1 MFSTT
6 KNKMRKTTLLA
17 GLLVLSTLSHSFAQS
32 KHWQNK
38 ERELHYKEDKG
49 DFLLVNGKYRF
60 NRALYGDNRASRV
73 EAGDLPEF
81 ALYLPGMGGNLQFVI
96 QKGNSIKKLI
106 QAEKIETRYRPG
118 SMLYEIKDQ
127 ILGNG
132 TLKLTVLAQAK
143 EEGLVLKMETANVD
157 SSTKIYAIYG
167 GASGTTFS
175 RNGDIGADPE
185 SGFYLLSEYCLNNQ
199 FQVLKNQF
207 QLNYLNKKKEAQMV
221 NGNFSNVP
229 FLQMTDAKTLEN
241 LSAFTQ
247 NKIDKSPIIYATYSS
262 QKNSVYIQV
271 SKGKSAKNF
280 SDEDLKNIFN
290 EAEKARLTLTNRI
303 QLKTPDADLNN
314 FGANLAVAADGIW
327 ESPTFLHGAVAWRMR
342 LNAWRG
348 AYTADALSWHDRAKE
363 HFESYANSQVIK
375 PDSAPVEMDTMRHL
389 ARHEEKMGTSV
400 FSSGYIS
407 RNPNDNSK
415 PHHYDMNLVF
425 FDQMFSHFNYTGD
438 KEFLKKMW
446 PTMVRHMDWEKR
458 NFKRGDLY
466 DAYAAIW
473 ASDALQYSGGK
484 VTHTSAYNYRANR
497 EMAKLAKII
506 GENPQPYE
514 QEADAILKAMKN
526 ELWIKNKG
534 YFSEY
539 KDALGNQIIHDKPG
553 IWSIYHVSDA
563 FILNE
568 FEDYQNLQ
576 YINNHTPK
584 IPITVKG
591 ADNKDY
597 FTLATTNWQPYD
609 WSINNVALAE
619 NLQTALAYWQAGRN
633 EDAYQLWKGNLVES
647 MYYGISPGNF
657 EQLSHYDA
665 FRGELYRDFADPIGV
680 ASRTLTEGLFGVYP
694 NLLENK
700 ISIKPGFPK
709 DWNSAELKLPDWDYL
724 FKRNSKKTEYFF
736 NSKYQNPVS
745 LEMQIPVNYS
755 NIKSVK
761 VNGKNVDWKI
771 KPNSIL
777 QPIIQFETPKGK
789 DFKIEINYSGEEN
802 KNEQTNFTNYISE
815 NLQLNFDSKKK
826 IKQVYDPQGLI
837 KNYPPMEGWIRP
849 KGEDGVVKNDF
860 NLVQEERKGT
870 FFFQVEQNGTSWW
883 QPVNVDIR
891 FPLEAKWANKKLQIQ
906 SKSVNAIN
914 GKLTING
921 LNKTFNIQKNQNSSI
936 EIPINYLSKGTNS
949 IDLEYNGI
957 KQNIEITDWNI
968 ENQGQ
973 FNNISLASK
982 YNEKV
987 TEIFNQKYL
996 SPRLEV
1002 PTLQLPWQGIGNW
1015 CYPLITAKIDDN
1027 GLMNKRNNG
1036 KVDFLGIPFL
1046 IDKTDNNIAFASQW
1060 DNYPESIEISV
1071 SGKGKKIYFLMA
1083 GSTNPMQSQIVNGT
1097 ITVQYIDGSTSELEL
1112 KNPTNWW
1119 PIEQDL
1125 FDDNFAFEIPDD
1137 KIPYRVKLKTGELY
1151 KGGSLSK
1158 YSSIKGF
1165 TDRQVDGGAATIL
1178 DLPIDP
1184 NKELKLIKLTAVSND
1199 VVIGMMSA
1207 TVLK

>member
-1 MFSTT
+1 
-6 KNKMRKTTLLA
+6 MRRKIIFA
-17 GLLVLSTLSHSFAQS
+17 GLIFLSAFSNSFAQS

-106 QAEKIETRYRPG
+106 QAYKIETRYRPG
-118 SMLYEIKDQ
+118 TMLYEIKDP
-127 ILGNG
+127 ILGTG

-143 EEGLVLKMETANVD
+143 EEGLVLKMETVNID
-157 SSTKIYAIYG
+157 SSTKIYAVYG

-185 SGFYLLSEYCLNNQ
+185 SGFYLLPEYCRINEYKIG
-199 FQVLKNQF
+199 KNQF
-207 QLNYLNKKKEAQMV
+207 QLNYPNKKKETQIV
-221 NGNFSNVP
+221 SGSFSNVNS
-229 FLQMTDAKTLEN
+229 LQLTDAKTLEN
-241 LSAFTQ
+241 LEKFSQ
-247 NKIDKSPIIYATYSS
+247 NKNEGSPIVYASYSF
-262 QKNSVYIQV
+262 QKNPVYIQIAN
-271 SKGKSAKNF
+271 GKSAKNF

-290 EAEKARLTLTNRI
+290 EAEKARLALTNRI

-363 HFESYANSQVIK
+363 HFESYANSQVLK
-375 PDSAPVEMDTMRHL
+375 PDSAPVEMDTLLHL
-389 ARHEEKMGTSV
+389 ARSAEKMGTSV

-458 NFKRGDLY
+458 NFKRGNLY

-506 GENPQPYE
+506 GENSQPYE
-514 QEADAILKAMKN
+514 KEADVILKAMKN

-539 KDALGNQIIHDKPG
+539 KDALGNQIVHDKPG

-563 FILNE
+563 FILDK

-576 YINNHTPK
+576 YINNYTPK

-591 ADNKDY
+591 AYNKDY

-700 ISIKPGFPK
+700 IYIKPGFPK
-709 DWNSAELKLPDWDYL
+709 DWNSAELKLPDWDYN
-724 FKRNSKKTEYFF
+724 FKRTSKKTEYSF
-736 NSKYQNPVS
+736 NSKYQNAVG

-761 VNGKNVDWKI
+761 VNGKNVDWKV

-789 DFKIEINYSGEEN
+789 DFKIEINYSGEEI
-802 KNEQTNFTNYISE
+802 KNEQTDFTNYISE

-826 IKQVYDPQGLI
+826 IKDVLDPQELI
-837 KNYPPMEGWIRP
+837 KTRNGNQFI
-849 KGEDGVVKNDF
+849 
-860 NLVQEERKGT
+860 LIQEERKGT
-870 FFFQVEQNGTSWW
+870 FFVQVEQNGTTWW

-891 FPLEAKWANKKLQIQ
+891 FPLETKWANKKLQIQ
-906 SKSVNAIN
+906 SKSSNPIN
-914 GKLTING
+914 GKLTVNG
-921 LNKTFNIQKNQNSSI
+921 LNKTFSIQKNQNSLI
-936 EIPINYLSKGTNS
+936 EIPLNYLSKGTNS
-949 IDLEYNGI
+949 ITLEYNGV
-957 KQNIEITDWNI
+957 KQNIEITDWEI

-982 YNEKV
+982 YNEKI

-996 SPRLEV
+996 SPRLKV

-1015 CYPLITAKIDDN
+1015 CYPLITAQIDDS
-1027 GLMNKRNNG
+1027 GLMNKRKND
-1036 KVDFLGIPFL
+1036 KVEFLGVPFL
-1046 IDKTDNNIAFASQW
+1046 IDKADKNIAFASQW
-1060 DNYPESIEISV
+1060 DNYPDSIEILLN
-1071 SGKGKKIYFLMA
+1071 GKGKKIYFLMA
-1083 GSTNPMQSQIVNGT
+1083 GSTNPMQSQIVNGK
-1097 ITVQYIDGSTSELEL
+1097 IIVQYVDGSTSELEL

-1151 KGGSLSK
+1151 KGGTLSK

-1165 TDRQVDGGAATIL
+1165 TDRQIDGGAATIL

-1184 NKELKLIKLTAVSND
+1184 NKELKSIKLTAVSND

-1207 TVLK
+1207 TVLR

>member
-1 MFSTT
+1 MR
-6 KNKMRKTTLLA
+6 RKTIFA
-17 GLLVLSTLSHSFAQS
+17 GLLVLSAFSLSFSQS
-32 KHWQNK
+32 KHWQNN

-106 QAEKIETRYRPG
+106 HADQIETRYRPG
-118 SMLYEIKDQ
+118 TMLYEIKDP

-143 EEGLVLKMETANVD
+143 EEGLVLKMETINID
-157 SSTKIYAIYG
+157 SSTKIYAVYG

-185 SGFYLLSEYCLNNQ
+185 SGFYLLPEYCLINEYKIS
-199 FQVLKNQF
+199 KNQF
-207 QLNYLNKKKEAQMV
+207 QLNYLNKKKETQIV
-221 NGNFSNVP
+221 SGNFSNVNS
-229 FLQMTDAKTLEN
+229 LQLTDAKTLEK
-241 LSAFTQ
+241 LSEFTQ
-247 NKIDKSPIIYATYSS
+247 NKNEKYPIVYASYSS
-262 QKNSVYIQV
+262 QKQPVYIQV
-271 SKGKSAKNF
+271 AKGKSDKNF
-280 SDEDLKNIFN
+280 SDEDLKNIFDD
-290 EAEKARLTLTNRI
+290 AEKSRLTLTNRI

-314 FGANLAVAADGIW
+314 FGANLAIAADGIW

-348 AYTADALSWHDRAKE
+348 AYTADALNWHDRAIE
-363 HFESYANSQVIK
+363 HFESYANSQVLK
-375 PDSAPVEMDTMRHL
+375 PDFAPVEMDTMRHL

-407 RNPNDNSK
+407 RNPNDNTK

-484 VTHTSAYNYRANR
+484 VTHTSAYNFRANR

-506 GENPQPYE
+506 GENPQPFE

-526 ELWIKNKG
+526 QLWIEDKG
-534 YFSEY
+534 YFAEY
-539 KDALGNQIIHDKPG
+539 KDALGNQIVHDKPG

-576 YINNHTPK
+576 YINNYTPK

-597 FTLATTNWQPYD
+597 FTLATTTWQPYD
-609 WSINNVALAE
+609 WSINNVSLAE
-619 NLQTALAYWQAGRN
+619 NLQTALAYWQAGRT
-633 EDAYQLWKGNLVES
+633 EDAYQLWKGNMVES

-700 ISIKPGFPK
+700 IRIKPGFPK
-709 DWNSAELKLPDWDYL
+709 DWNSAELKLPDWEYQ
-724 FKRNSKKTEYFF
+724 FTRTSKKTEYLFK
-736 NSKYQNPVS
+736 SKYQNPVA

-761 VNGKNVDWKI
+761 VNGKKVDWKI

-777 QPIIQFETPKGK
+777 QPFVQFETPKGK
-789 DFKIEINYSGEEN
+789 DFKIEINYSGEEL
-802 KNEQTNFTNYISE
+802 KNEQTDYINYISE
-815 NLQLNFDSKKK
+815 SLQLNFDSKKK
-826 IKQVYDPQGLI
+826 IKEVLDPQKLI
-837 KNYPPMEGWIRP
+837 KIRN
-849 KGEDGVVKNDF
+849 GNQFDLVK
-860 NLVQEERKGT
+860 EERKGT
-870 FFFQVEQNGTSWW
+870 FFVQVEQNGTTWW

-891 FPLEAKWANKKLQIQ
+891 FPLETKWVNKKLQIQ
-906 SKSVNAIN
+906 SKSSNPIN
-914 GKLTING
+914 GKLAING
-921 LNKTFNIQKNQNSSI
+921 LNKNFSIQKNQSTTI
-936 EIPINYLSKGTNS
+936 EIPSNYLSKGTNS
-949 IDLEYNGI
+949 IELEYNGI
-957 KQNIEITDWNI
+957 KQNIEITDWEI

-1015 CYPLITAKIDDN
+1015 CYPLITAQIDDS
-1027 GLMNKRNNG
+1027 GLMNKRKNG
-1036 KVDFLGIPFL
+1036 KVDFLGVPFL
-1046 IDKTDNNIAFASQW
+1046 IDKSDKNIAFVSQW
-1060 DNYPESIEISV
+1060 DNYSDSLEIPI
-1071 SGKGKKIYFLMA
+1071 SGKGNKIYFLMA
-1083 GSTNPMQSQIVNGT
+1083 GTTNPMQSQIVNGK
-1097 ITVQYIDGSTSELEL
+1097 ITVQYVDGSTSELEL

-1151 KGGSLSK
+1151 KGGTLSK

-1165 TDRQVDGGAATIL
+1165 TDRQVDGGSATIL

-1184 NKELKLIKLTAVSND
+1184 NKELKSIKLTAVSND

>member
-1 MFSTT
+1 MR
-6 KNKMRKTTLLA
+6 RKTIFA
-17 GLLVLSTLSHSFAQS
+17 GLIVLSALSHSFSQS
-32 KHWQNK
+32 KHWQNN

-106 QAEKIETRYRPG
+106 NADKIETRYRPG
-118 SMLYEIKDQ
+118 SMLYEIKDP

-132 TLKLTVLAQAK
+132 SLKLTVLAQSK
-143 EEGLVLKMETANVD
+143 EEGLVLKMETSTID
-157 SSTKIYAIYG
+157 SNTKIYAVYG
-167 GASGTTFS
+167 GASGKTFS

-185 SGFYLLSEYCLNNQ
+185 SGFYLLPEYCEGNQ
-199 FQVLKNQF
+199 FQINKNQF
-207 QLNYLNKKKEAQMV
+207 QLSYFNKKKETQTI
-221 NGNFSNVP
+221 NGNFSNVSS
-229 FLQMTDAKTLEN
+229 LQLTDAKTLDN
-241 LSAFTQ
+241 LSYFTQ
-247 NKIDKSPIIYATYSS
+247 NKAEQSPIVYAGYSA
-262 QKNSVYIQV
+262 QKNPVYIQIA
-271 SKGKSAKNF
+271 KGNSSSNL
-280 SDEDLKNIFN
+280 SDEQLAGIFN
-290 EAEKARLTLTNRI
+290 DAEQSRLTLTNRI
-303 QLKTPDADLNN
+303 QLKTPDSDLNN
-314 FGANLAVAADGIW
+314 FGANLAVAADGVW

-348 AYTADALSWHDRAKE
+348 AYAADVLSWHDRAKE
-363 HFESYANSQVIK
+363 HFESYSNSQVLK
-375 PDSAPVEMDTMRHL
+375 PDFASVEMDTLLHL
-389 ARHEEKMGTSV
+389 ARHAEKMGTSV

-473 ASDALQYSGGK
+473 ASDGLQYSGGK

-506 GENPQPYE
+506 GENPAPYE
-514 QEADAILKAMKN
+514 KEAEAILKAMKN
-526 ELWIKNKG
+526 QLWIKKNG
-534 YFSEY
+534 YFAEF
-539 KDALGNQIIHDKPG
+539 KDALGNQILHNKPG

-563 FILNE
+563 YILNE
-568 FEDYQNLQ
+568 FEDYQNTQ
-576 YINNHTPK
+576 YIRNQ
-584 IPITVKG
+584 IPHIPVKVKG
-591 ADNKDY
+591 EDSKNY
-597 FTLATTNWQPYD
+597 YTLATTNWQPYT

-633 EDAYQLWKGNLVES
+633 EDAYLLWKGNLTES

-680 ASRTLTEGLFGVYP
+680 AARTLTEGLFGVYP

-709 DWNSAELKLPDWDYL
+709 EWNFAELKVQDWEYK
-724 FKRNSKKTEYFF
+724 FNRTSKKSTFWF
-736 NSKYQNPVS
+736 KSNNQKSVTLQ
-745 LEMQIPVNYS
+745 MQIPVNHTE
-755 NIKSVK
+755 IKSVK
-761 VNGKNVDWKI
+761 VNGKKVDWKI

-777 QPIIQFETPKGK
+777 QPFIQFETPIGK
-789 DFKIEINYSGEEN
+789 EFNIEIAYSGQELKIEKTDYINYL
-802 KNEQTNFTNYISE
+802 SE

-826 IKQVYDPQGLI
+826 ILQVNDPQELI
-837 KNYPPMEGWIRP
+837 KTKNGNQFEL
-849 KGEDGVVKNDF
+849 VK
-860 NLVQEERKGT
+860 EERKGT
-870 FFFQVEQNGTSWW
+870 FFVQLEQNGTKWW
-883 QPVNVDIR
+883 HPVNVDIQH
-891 FPLEAKWANKKLQIQ
+891 PLQTKWVNKKLQIQ
-906 SKSVNAIN
+906 NKSSKDYN
-914 GKLTING
+914 GKLTVNG
-921 LNKTFNIQKNQNSSI
+921 LNKTFSIAKNQNSTI
-936 EIPINYLSKGTNS
+936 EIPTNILSKGTNY
-949 IDLEYNGI
+949 LELDYNGI
-957 KQNIEITDWNI
+957 KQNVEITDWEI
-968 ENQGQ
+968 ENKSE
-973 FNNISLASK
+973 FNTISLASK
-982 YNEKV
+982 YNDRV
-987 TEIFNQKYL
+987 SQIFDQKYL
-996 SPRLEV
+996 SPRPTV

-1015 CYPLITAKIDDN
+1015 CYPLATTQIDDS
-1027 GLMNKRNNG
+1027 GLMANRKNG
-1036 KVDFLGIPFL
+1036 KLEFLGIPFL
-1046 IDKTDNNIAFASQW
+1046 IDNKDKNIVFASQW
-1060 DNYPESIEISV
+1060 DNYPNAVEIPLN
-1071 SGKGKKIYFLMA
+1071 GKGKKIYFLLA
-1083 GSTNPMQSQIVNGT
+1083 GSTNPMQSQIINGK
-1097 ITVQYIDGSTSELEL
+1097 ITVQYSDGSNTELEL

-1158 YSSIKGF
+1158 YSEIKGVSN
-1165 TDRQVDGGAATIL
+1165 RAVEGGAATIL

-1184 NKELKLIKLTAVSND
+1184 NKELKSIKLTAVSND
-1199 VVIGMMSA
+1199 VVIGIMSA

>member
-1 MFSTT
+1 MLKKVTF
-6 KNKMRKTTLLA
+6 A
-17 GLLVLSTLSHSFAQS
+17 GFLVLSAFSPVFSQS
-32 KHWQNK
+32 KNWQNN

-81 ALYLPGMGGNLQFVI
+81 ALYLPGMGGNLI

-118 SMLYEIKDQ
+118 SMLYEIKDP

-132 TLKLTVLAQAK
+132 SLKLTVLAQTN
-143 EEGLVLKMETANVD
+143 EEGLVLKMETSTID
-157 SSTKIYAIYG
+157 SSTKIYAVYG

-185 SGFYLLSEYCLNNQ
+185 SGFYLLPEYCLNNQ
-199 FQVLKNQF
+199 FQLNKNQF
-207 QLNYLNKKKEAQMV
+207 QLNYLNKKKETQIV
-221 NGNFSNVP
+221 SGSFSNVNS
-229 FLQMTDAKTLEN
+229 LEQTDATTLEK
-241 LSAFTQ
+241 LAEFSQ
-247 NKIDKSPIIYATYSS
+247 NKNEKHPIVYASYST
-262 QKNSVYIQV
+262 QKQPVYIQV
-271 SKGKSAKNF
+271 YKGKLDKNF

-290 EAEKARLTLTNRI
+290 EAEKSRLILTNRI

-327 ESPTFLHGAVAWRMR
+327 ESPTFLHGAVAWRIR

-363 HFESYANSQVIK
+363 HFQSYANSQVLK
-375 PDSAPVEMDTMRHL
+375 PEFAPVEMDTLRHL

-407 RNPNDNSK
+407 RNPNDNTK

-425 FDQMFSHFNYTGD
+425 FDQLFSHLNYTGD

-514 QEADAILKAMKN
+514 QDADAIFKAMKN
-526 ELWIKNKG
+526 QLWIKEKG
-534 YFSEY
+534 YFAEY
-539 KDALGNQIIHDKPG
+539 KDALGNQIVHDKPG

-576 YINNHTPK
+576 YINNYTPK

-591 ADNKDY
+591 GKDKNY
-597 FTLATTNWQPYD
+597 HTLSTTNWQPYD

-619 NLQTALAYWQAGRN
+619 NLQTALAYWQAGRS
-633 EDAYQLWKGNLVES
+633 EDAYHLWKGNLVES

-709 DWNSAELKLPDWDYL
+709 DWNFAELKLPDWDYQ
-724 FKRNSKKTEYFF
+724 FNRTSKKTEYLFK
-736 NSKYQNPVS
+736 SKYQNPIS

-761 VNGKNVDWKI
+761 VNGKKVDWKV
-771 KPNSIL
+771 KQNSIL
-777 QPIIQFETPKGK
+777 QPIVQFETPKGK
-789 DFKIEINYSGEEN
+789 DFKIEINYSGEEI
-802 KNEQTNFTNYISE
+802 KNEQTDFTNYISE

-826 IKQVYDPQGLI
+826 IKEVLDPQELI
-837 KNYPPMEGWIRP
+837 KTRNGNQFSLI
-849 KGEDGVVKNDF
+849 
-860 NLVQEERKGT
+860 QEERKGT
-870 FFFQVEQNGTSWW
+870 FFIQVEQNRTTWW

-891 FPLEAKWANKKLQIQ
+891 FPLETKWMNKKLQIQ
-906 SKSVNAIN
+906 SNSANSIN
-914 GKLTING
+914 GKLSISG
-921 LNKTFNIQKNQNSSI
+921 LNKTFSVQKNQNTTI
-936 EIPINYLSKGTNS
+936 EIPTNYLSKGTNS
-949 IDLEYNGI
+949 IELEYNGI
-957 KQNIEITDWNI
+957 KQNIEITDWEI
-968 ENQGQ
+968 ENQGE

-1015 CYPLITAKIDDN
+1015 CYPLITAPIDDR
-1027 GLMNKRNNG
+1027 GLMNKRKKNT
-1036 KVDFLGIPFL
+1036 VDFLGIPFL
-1046 IDKTDNNIAFASQW
+1046 IDKTDKNIAFASLW
-1060 DNYPESIEISV
+1060 DNYPDFIEIPLN
-1071 SGKGKKIYFLMA
+1071 GKGKKIYFLMA
-1083 GSTNPMQSQIVNGT
+1083 GSTNPMQSQIVNGK

-1151 KGGSLSK
+1151 KGGTLSR

-1165 TDRQVDGGAATIL
+1165 TDRLVDGGSATIL
-1178 DLPIDP
+1178 DLPIDA
-1184 NKELKLIKLTAVSND
+1184 NKELKSIKLTAVSND

>member
-1 MFSTT
+1 MR
-6 KNKMRKTTLLA
+6 RKTIFA
-17 GLLVLSTLSHSFAQS
+17 GLIVLSAFSHSFSQS
-32 KHWQNK
+32 KHWQNN

-106 QAEKIETRYRPG
+106 NADKIETRYRPG
-118 SMLYEIKDQ
+118 SMLYEIKDP

-132 TLKLTVLAQAK
+132 SLKLTVLAQSK
-143 EEGLVLKMETANVD
+143 EEGLVLKMETSTID
-157 SSTKIYAIYG
+157 SNTKIYAVYG
-167 GASGTTFS
+167 GASGKTFS

-185 SGFYLLSEYCLNNQ
+185 SGFYLLPEYCEGNQ
-199 FQVLKNQF
+199 FQINKNQF
-207 QLNYLNKKKEAQMV
+207 QLSYFNKKKETQTI
-221 NGNFSNVP
+221 NGNFSNVSS
-229 FLQMTDAKTLEN
+229 LQLTDAKTLDN
-241 LSAFTQ
+241 LSDFTQ
-247 NKIDKSPIIYATYSS
+247 NKAKQSPIVYAGYSA
-262 QKNSVYIQV
+262 QKNPVYIQIA
-271 SKGKSAKNF
+271 KGNSSSNLSNEQLAG
-280 SDEDLKNIFN
+280 IFN
-290 EAEKARLTLTNRI
+290 DAEQSRLTLTNRI
-303 QLKTPDADLNN
+303 QLKTPDSDLNN
-314 FGANLAVAADGIW
+314 FGANLAVAADGVW

-348 AYTADALSWHDRAKE
+348 AYAADVLSWHDRAKE
-363 HFESYANSQVIK
+363 HFESYSNSQVLK
-375 PDSAPVEMDTMRHL
+375 PDFAPVEMDTLLHL
-389 ARHEEKMGTSV
+389 ARHAEKMGTSV

-446 PTMVRHMDWEKR
+446 PTMVRHMNWEKR

-473 ASDALQYSGGK
+473 ASDGLQYSGGK

-506 GENPQPYE
+506 GEDPALYE
-514 QEADAILKAMKN
+514 KEAEAILKAMKN
-526 ELWIKNKG
+526 QLWIKKNG
-534 YFSEY
+534 YFAEF
-539 KDALGNQIIHDKPG
+539 KDALGNQILHDKPG

-563 FILNE
+563 YILNE
-568 FEDYQNLQ
+568 FEDYQNTQ
-576 YINNHTPK
+576 YIRNQ
-584 IPITVKG
+584 IPHIPVKVKG
-591 ADNKDY
+591 EDSKNY
-597 FTLATTNWQPYD
+597 YTLATTNWQPYT

-633 EDAYQLWKGNLVES
+633 EDAYLLWKGNLTES

-680 ASRTLTEGLFGVYP
+680 AARTLTEGLFGVYP

-700 ISIKPGFPK
+700 INIKPGFPK
-709 DWNSAELKLPDWDYL
+709 EWDFAELKVQDWEYK
-724 FKRNSKKTEYFF
+724 FNRTSKKSTFWF
-736 NSKYQNPVS
+736 KSNNQKPVM
-745 LEMQIPVNYS
+745 LQMQLPVNHTE
-755 NIKSVK
+755 IKSVK
-761 VNGKNVDWKI
+761 VNGKKVTWKI

-777 QPIIQFETPKGK
+777 QPFIQFETPIGK
-789 DFKIEINYSGEEN
+789 EFNIEIAYSGQELKIEKTDYINYL
-802 KNEQTNFTNYISE
+802 SE

-826 IKQVYDPQGLI
+826 ILQVNDPQELI
-837 KNYPPMEGWIRP
+837 KTRNGNQFEL
-849 KGEDGVVKNDF
+849 VK
-860 NLVQEERKGT
+860 EERKGT
-870 FFFQVEQNGTSWW
+870 FFVQLKQNGTKWW
-883 QPVNVDIR
+883 QPVNVDIQH
-891 FPLEAKWANKKLQIQ
+891 PLQTKWVNKKLHIQ
-906 SKSVNAIN
+906 NKSPKDYN
-914 GKLTING
+914 GKLTANG
-921 LNKTFNIQKNQNSSI
+921 LTKTFSIAKNQTSTI
-936 EIPINYLSKGTNS
+936 EIPTNILSKGTNY
-949 IDLEYNGI
+949 LELDYNGI
-957 KQNIEITDWNI
+957 KQNVEIRDWEI
-968 ENQGQ
+968 ENKSE
-973 FNNISLASK
+973 FNTISLASK
-982 YNEKV
+982 YNDRV
-987 TEIFNQKYL
+987 SQIFDQKYL
-996 SPRLEV
+996 SPRPTV

-1015 CYPLITAKIDDN
+1015 CYPLATTQIDDS
-1027 GLMNKRNNG
+1027 GLMANRKNG
-1036 KVDFLGIPFL
+1036 KLEFLGIPFL
-1046 IDKTDNNIAFASQW
+1046 IDNKDKNIVFASQW
-1060 DNYPESIEISV
+1060 DNYPNAVEIPLN
-1071 SGKGKKIYFLMA
+1071 GKGKKIYFLLA
-1083 GSTNPMQSQIVNGT
+1083 GSTNPMQSQIINGK
-1097 ITVQYIDGSTSELEL
+1097 ITVQYSDGSNTELEL

-1158 YSSIKGF
+1158 YSEIKGVSN
-1165 TDRQVDGGAATIL
+1165 RAVEGGAATIL

-1184 NKELKLIKLTAVSND
+1184 NKELKSIKLTAVSND
-1199 VVIGMMSA
+1199 VVIGIMSA

>member
-1 MFSTT
+1 MR
-6 KNKMRKTTLLA
+6 RKTIFA
-17 GLLVLSTLSHSFAQS
+17 GLIVLSAFSYSFSQS
-32 KHWQNK
+32 KHWQNN
-38 ERELHYKEDKG
+38 ERELHYAEDKG

-106 QAEKIETRYRPG
+106 NADKIETRYRPG
-118 SMLYEIKDQ
+118 SMLYEIKDP

-132 TLKLTVLAQAK
+132 SLKLTVLAQSK
-143 EEGLVLKMETANVD
+143 EEGLVLKMETSTID
-157 SSTKIYAIYG
+157 SSTKIYAVYG
-167 GASGTTFS
+167 GASGKTFS

-185 SGFYLLSEYCLNNQ
+185 SGFYLLPEYCEGNQ
-199 FQVLKNQF
+199 FQINKNQF
-207 QLNYLNKKKEAQMV
+207 QLSYFNKKKETQTI
-221 NGNFSNVP
+221 NGNFSNVSS
-229 FLQMTDAKTLEN
+229 LQLTDAKTLDK
-241 LSAFTQ
+241 LSNFTQ
-247 NKIDKSPIIYATYSS
+247 NKAEQSPILYAGYSA
-262 QKNSVYIQV
+262 QKNPVYIQIA
-271 SKGKSAKNF
+271 KGNSSSNLSNEKLA
-280 SDEDLKNIFN
+280 DIFN
-290 EAEKARLTLTNRI
+290 GAEQSRLTLTNRI
-303 QLKTPDADLNN
+303 QLKTPDSDLNN
-314 FGANLAVAADGIW
+314 FGASLAVAADGVW

-348 AYTADALSWHDRAKE
+348 AYAADVLSWHDRAKE
-363 HFESYANSQVIK
+363 HFESYSNSQVLK
-375 PDSAPVEMDTMRHL
+375 PDFAPVEMDTLLHL
-389 ARHEEKMGTSV
+389 ARHAEKMGTSV

-446 PTMVRHMDWEKR
+446 PTMVRHMNWEKR

-473 ASDALQYSGGK
+473 ASDGLQYSGGK

-506 GENPQPYE
+506 GENPQPYQ

-526 ELWIKNKG
+526 QLWIKKNG
-534 YFSEY
+534 YFAEF
-539 KDALGNQIIHDKPG
+539 KDALGNQILHDKPG

-563 FILNE
+563 YILNE
-568 FEDYQNLQ
+568 FEDYQNTQ
-576 YINNHTPK
+576 YIRNQ
-584 IPITVKG
+584 IPHIPVKV
-591 ADNKDY
+591 KDEDSKNY
-597 FTLATTNWQPYD
+597 YTLATTNWQPYT

-633 EDAYQLWKGNLVES
+633 EDAYLLWKGNLTES

-657 EQLSHYDA
+657 GQLSHYDA

-680 ASRTLTEGLFGVYP
+680 AARTLTEGLFGVYP

-709 DWNSAELKLPDWDYL
+709 EWNFAELKVQDWEYK
-724 FKRNSKKTEYFF
+724 FNRTSKKSTFWF
-736 NSKYQNPVS
+736 KSNNQKSVTLQ
-745 LEMQIPVNYS
+745 MQIPVNHTD
-755 NIKSVK
+755 IKSVK
-761 VNGKNVDWKI
+761 VNGKKVDWKI

-777 QPIIQFETPKGK
+777 QPFIQFETPIGK
-789 DFKIEINYSGEEN
+789 EFNIEIAYSGQELKIEKTDYVNYL
-802 KNEQTNFTNYISE
+802 SE

-826 IKQVYDPQGLI
+826 ILQVNDPQELI
-837 KNYPPMEGWIRP
+837 KTSNGNQFEL
-849 KGEDGVVKNDF
+849 VK
-860 NLVQEERKGT
+860 EERKGT
-870 FFFQVEQNGTSWW
+870 FFIQLEQNGTKWW
-883 QPVNVDIR
+883 QPVNVDIQH
-891 FPLEAKWANKKLQIQ
+891 PLQTKWVNNKLQIQ
-906 SKSVNAIN
+906 NKSSKDYS

-921 LNKTFNIQKNQNSSI
+921 LTKTFSIAKNQNSTI
-936 EIPINYLSKGTNS
+936 EIPTNILSKGTNY
-949 IDLEYNGI
+949 LELDYNGI
-957 KQNIEITDWNI
+957 KQNVEIIDWEI
-968 ENQGQ
+968 ENKSE
-973 FNNISLASK
+973 FNTISLASK
-982 YNEKV
+982 YNNRV
-987 TEIFNQKYL
+987 NQIFDQKYL
-996 SPRLEV
+996 SPRPTV

-1015 CYPLITAKIDDN
+1015 CYPLATTQIDDS
-1027 GLMNKRNNG
+1027 GLMTNRKNG
-1036 KVDFLGIPFL
+1036 KLEFLGIPFL
-1046 IDKTDNNIAFASQW
+1046 IDNKDKNIVFASQW
-1060 DNYPESIEISV
+1060 DNYPNAVEIPLN
-1071 SGKGKKIYFLMA
+1071 GKGKKIYFLLA
-1083 GSTNPMQSQIVNGT
+1083 GSTNPMQSQIINGK
-1097 ITVQYIDGSTSELEL
+1097 ITVQYSDGSNTELEL

-1158 YSSIKGF
+1158 YSEIKGVSN
-1165 TDRQVDGGAATIL
+1165 RAVEGGAATIL

-1184 NKELKLIKLTAVSND
+1184 NKELKSIKLTAVSND
-1199 VVIGMMSA
+1199 VVIGIMSA

>member
-1 MFSTT
+1 
-6 KNKMRKTTLLA
+6 MRKKTIFA
-17 GLLVLSTLSHSFAQS
+17 GLIVLSAFSQSFAQS

-49 DFLLVNGKYRF
+49 DYLLVNGKYRF

-106 QAEKIETRYRPG
+106 NADKIETRYRPG
-118 SMLYEIKDQ
+118 TMLYEIKDP
-127 ILGNG
+127 ILGTG
-132 TLKLTVLAQAK
+132 SLKLTVLAQAK
-143 EEGLVLKMETANVD
+143 EEGLVVKMETVNID
-157 SSTKIYAIYG
+157 SSTKIYAVYG

-185 SGFYLLSEYCLNNQ
+185 SGFYLLPEYCLNNQ
-199 FQVLKNQF
+199 FEINKNHF
-207 QLNYLNKKKEAQMV
+207 QLNYLNKRKETQIV
-221 NGNFSNVP
+221 SGSFSNVNS
-229 FLQMTDAKTLEN
+229 LQQTDAHTLERLAEFSKN
-241 LSAFTQ
+241 RTE
-247 NKIDKSPIIYATYSS
+247 KSPIVYAGYSS
-262 QKNSVYIQV
+262 QKNPVYIQIK
-271 SKGKSAKNF
+271 KGKSDKNF
-280 SDEDLKNIFN
+280 SDEELKALFN
-290 EAEKARLTLTNRI
+290 EAEQSRLKLTNRI

-314 FGANLAVAADGIW
+314 FGANLAIAADGIW

-363 HFESYANSQVIK
+363 HFESYANSQVLK
-375 PDSAPVEMDTMRHL
+375 PDFAPVEMDTLLHL
-389 ARHEEKMGTSV
+389 ARHKESMGTSV

-407 RNPNDNSK
+407 RNPNDNTK

-425 FDQMFSHFNYTGD
+425 FDQLFSHFNYTGD

-466 DAYAAIW
+466 DAYASIW

-484 VTHTSAYNYRANR
+484 VTHTTAYHYRANR
-497 EMAKLAKII
+497 EMEKLAKMI
-506 GENPQPYE
+506 GENPQPYQ
-514 QEADAILKAMKN
+514 QEADSILKAMKN

-534 YFSEY
+534 YFAEY
-539 KDALGNQIIHDKPG
+539 KDALGNQILHDKPG
-553 IWSIYHVSDA
+553 VWSIYHVSDA
-563 FILNE
+563 FILDE

-584 IPITVKG
+584 IPIAVKG
-591 ADNKDY
+591 ADNKNY
-597 FTLATTNWQPYD
+597 FTLATTSWQPYD

-619 NLQTALAYWQAGRN
+619 NLQTALAYWQVGRN
-633 EDAYQLWKGNLVES
+633 DDAYQLWKGNLVES

-700 ISIKPGFPK
+700 VSIKPGFPK
-709 DWNSAELKLPDWDYL
+709 DWNAAELKLPDWEYT
-724 FKRNSKKTEYFF
+724 FNRTSKKTELFF

-745 LEMQIPVNYS
+745 LEMQIPVSYS

-761 VNGKNVDWKI
+761 VNGKKIEWKV
-771 KPNSIL
+771 KPNSIS

-789 DFKIEINYSGEEN
+789 DFKIEITYSGEEV
-802 KNEQTNFTNYISE
+802 KKEQTEYIHYISE
-815 NLQLNFDSKKK
+815 NFQLNFDSKKK
-826 IKQVYDPQGLI
+826 IKNVYDPQGLV
-837 KNYPPMEGWIRP
+837 KNSPLEGWIRP
-849 KGEDGVVKNDF
+849 KGENEVVNHTIKLDN
-860 NLVQEERKGT
+860 QERKGT
-870 FFFQVEQNGTSWW
+870 FFVQVEQNGTVWW

-891 FPLEAKWANKKLQIQ
+891 FPLETKWINKKLQIQ
-906 SKSVNAIN
+906 SKSSHPIN
-914 GKLTING
+914 GKLSING
-921 LNKTFNIQKNQNSSI
+921 LNKTFSIQKNQNSLI
-936 EIPINYLSKGTNS
+936 EIPVNYISKGTNS
-949 IDLEYNGI
+949 IELEYNGI
-957 KQNIEITDWNI
+957 RQNIEITDWDI

-973 FNNISLASK
+973 FNTISLASK

-1015 CYPLITAKIDDN
+1015 CYPLITAQIDDS
-1027 GLMNKRNNG
+1027 GLMNKRKNG
-1036 KVDFLGIPFL
+1036 KVDFMGIPFL
-1046 IDKTDNNIAFASQW
+1046 MDKTDKNIAFASQW
-1060 DNYPESIEISV
+1060 DNYPESIEIPLH
-1071 SGKGKKIYFLMA
+1071 GKGKKIYFLMA

-1097 ITVQYIDGSTSELEL
+1097 VTVQYTDGSTAVLEL
-1112 KNPTNWW
+1112 KNPVNWW

-1125 FDDNFAFEIPDD
+1125 LDDNFAFEIPDD

-1151 KGGSLSK
+1151 KGGTLSK

-1165 TDRQVDGGAATIL
+1165 TDRQVEGGSATIL
-1178 DLPIDP
+1178 DLPIDQ
-1184 NKELKLIKLTAVSND
+1184 NKELKSVKLTAVSND

>member
-1 MFSTT
+1 MRRTT
-6 KNKMRKTTLLA
+6 ILA
-17 GLLVLSTLSHSFAQS
+17 GFIVLSALSNSFAQS
-32 KHWQNK
+32 KHWQNN
-38 ERELHYKEDKG
+38 ERELHYKEDKD
-49 DFLLVNGKYRF
+49 DFLLVDGKYRF
-60 NRALYGDNRASRV
+60 NRALYGDNRTSRV

-106 QAEKIETRYRPG
+106 QADEIETRYRPG
-118 SMLYEIKDQ
+118 SMLYEIKDP
-127 ILGNG
+127 ILGSG
-132 TLKLTVLAQAK
+132 RLKLTVLAQAK
-143 EEGLVLKMETANVD
+143 EEGLVLKMETLNVD
-157 SSTKIYAIYG
+157 SLTKIYAVYG

-185 SGFYLLSEYCLNNQ
+185 SGFYLLPEYCLNNQ
-199 FQVLKNQF
+199 FQINKNQF
-207 QLNYLNKKKEAQMV
+207 QLNYLNKKKEMQTV
-221 NGNFSNVP
+221 SGSFSNVNS
-229 FLQMTDAKTLEN
+229 LQQTDAQTLEK
-241 LSAFTQ
+241 LAEFTQ
-247 NKIDKSPIIYATYSS
+247 NKTDKSPIIYASYSS
-262 QKNSVYIQV
+262 QKQPVYIQV
-271 SKGKSAKNF
+271 AKGKSNKNF
-280 SDEDLKNIFN
+280 SDEALKTLFN
-290 EAEKARLTLTNRI
+290 EAEKSRLTLTNRI

-327 ESPTFLHGAVAWRMR
+327 ESPTYLHGAVAWRMR

-348 AYTADALSWHDRAKE
+348 AYTADALNWHDRAKE
-363 HFESYANSQVIK
+363 HFESYANSQVLK
-375 PDSAPVEMDTMRHL
+375 PDFAPVEMDTLLHL
-389 ARHEEKMGTSV
+389 ARHKESMGTSV

-425 FDQMFSHFNYTGD
+425 FDQLFSHFNYTGD

-506 GENPQPYE
+506 GENPQSYE
-514 QEADAILKAMKN
+514 QEADSILKAMKN
-526 ELWIKNKG
+526 QLWIKDKG
-534 YFSEY
+534 YFAEF
-539 KDALGNQIIHDKPG
+539 KDTLGNQIVHDKPG

-576 YINNHTPK
+576 YVNNHTPK
-584 IPITVKG
+584 IPVTVKG
-591 ADNKDY
+591 VKNKDY
-597 FTLATTNWQPYD
+597 YTLSTTNWQPYD

-633 EDAYQLWKGNLVES
+633 EDAYKLWKGNLVES

-709 DWNSAELKLPDWDYL
+709 DWNSAELKLPDWEYQ
-724 FKRNSKKTEYFF
+724 FVRTSKKTEYVFR
-736 NSKYQNPVS
+736 SKYQNPVA
-745 LEMQIPVNYS
+745 LEMQIPVNES
-755 NIKSVK
+755 NIKSLK
-761 VNGKNVDWKI
+761 VNGKKVDWKV
-771 KPNSIL
+771 KANSIL

-789 DFKIEINYSGEEN
+789 DFKIEINYSGEEL
-802 KNEQTNFTNYISE
+802 KNEQTDYVNYISE
-815 NLQLNFDSKKK
+815 NLQLNFDLKKK
-826 IKQVYDPQGLI
+826 IKDVLDPQELI
-837 KNYPPMEGWIRP
+837 KTHNGNQFDLI
-849 KGEDGVVKNDF
+849 K
-860 NLVQEERKGT
+860 EERKGT
-870 FFFQVEQNGTSWW
+870 FFVQVEQNGTTWW
-883 QPVNVDIR
+883 QPINVDIR
-891 FPLEAKWANKKLQIQ
+891 FPLEIKWMNKKLLVQ
-906 SKSVNAIN
+906 SKSSNPIN
-914 GKLTING
+914 GKLTVNG
-921 LNKTFNIQKNQNSSI
+921 LNKTFSVQKNQSVSI
-936 EIPINYLSKGTNS
+936 EIPTDYLSKGSNS
-949 IDLEYNGI
+949 IVLDYNGI
-957 KQNIEITDWNI
+957 KQNTEITDWNI
-968 ENQGQ
+968 ENQSE
-973 FNNISLASK
+973 FINISLASK

-1015 CYPLITAKIDDN
+1015 CYPLITAQIDDS
-1027 GLMNKRNNG
+1027 GLMNKRKNN

-1046 IDKTDNNIAFASQW
+1046 IDKADKNIAFVSQW
-1060 DNYPESIEISV
+1060 DNYPDSIEIALT
-1071 SGKGKKIYFLMA
+1071 GKGKKIYFLMA
-1083 GSTNPMQSQIVNGT
+1083 GSTNPIQSQIVNGT
-1097 ITVQYIDGSTSELEL
+1097 ITVQYADGLISTLEL
-1112 KNPTNWW
+1112 KNPVNWW

-1151 KGGSLSK
+1151 KGGTLSK

-1165 TDRQVDGGAATIL
+1165 TDRQMDGGAATIL

-1184 NKELKLIKLTAVSND
+1184 NKELKSIKLTAVSND

>member
-1 MFSTT
+1 MLKKVTF
-6 KNKMRKTTLLA
+6 A
-17 GLLVLSTLSHSFAQS
+17 GFLVLSAFSPVFSQS
-32 KHWQNK
+32 KNWQNN

-118 SMLYEIKDQ
+118 SMLYEIKDP

-132 TLKLTVLAQAK
+132 SLKLTVLAQTN
-143 EEGLVLKMETANVD
+143 EEGLVLKMETSTIN
-157 SSTKIYAIYG
+157 SSTKIYAVYG

-185 SGFYLLSEYCLNNQ
+185 SGFYLLPEYCLNNQ
-199 FQVLKNQF
+199 FQLNKNQF
-207 QLNYLNKKKEAQMV
+207 QLNYLNKKKETQIV
-221 NGNFSNVP
+221 SGSFSNVSS
-229 FLQMTDAKTLEN
+229 LEQTDATTLEK
-241 LSAFTQ
+241 LAEFTQ
-247 NKIDKSPIIYATYSS
+247 NKNEKHPIVYASYST
-262 QKNSVYIQV
+262 QKQPVYIQV
-271 SKGKSAKNF
+271 YKGKLDKNF

-290 EAEKARLTLTNRI
+290 EAEKSRLILTNRI

-363 HFESYANSQVIK
+363 HFQSYANSQVLK
-375 PDSAPVEMDTMRHL
+375 PEFAPVEMDTLRHL

-407 RNPNDNSK
+407 RNPNDNTK

-425 FDQMFSHFNYTGD
+425 FDQLFSHLNYTGD

-526 ELWIKNKG
+526 QLWIKEKG
-534 YFSEY
+534 YFAEY
-539 KDALGNQIIHDKPG
+539 KDALGNQIVHDKPG

-576 YINNHTPK
+576 YINNYTPK

-591 ADNKDY
+591 GKDKNY
-597 FTLATTNWQPYD
+597 HTLSTTNWQPYD

-619 NLQTALAYWQAGRN
+619 NLQTALAYWQAGRS
-633 EDAYQLWKGNLVES
+633 EDAYHLWKGNLVES

-680 ASRTLTEGLFGVYP
+680 ASRTLTEGLFGIYP

-709 DWNSAELKLPDWDYL
+709 NWNFAELKLPDWDYQ
-724 FKRNSKKTEYFF
+724 FNRTSKKTEYLFK
-736 NSKYQNPVS
+736 SKYQNPVA
-745 LEMQIPVNYS
+745 LEMQIPVNYF

-761 VNGKNVDWKI
+761 VNGKKVDWKV
-771 KPNSIL
+771 KQNSIL
-777 QPIIQFETPKGK
+777 QPIVQFETPKGK
-789 DFKIEINYSGEEN
+789 DFKIEINYSGQEI
-802 KNEQTNFTNYISE
+802 KNEQTDFTNYISE

-826 IKQVYDPQGLI
+826 IKEVIDPQELI
-837 KNYPPMEGWIRP
+837 KTRNGNQFSLI
-849 KGEDGVVKNDF
+849 
-860 NLVQEERKGT
+860 QEERKGT
-870 FFFQVEQNGTSWW
+870 FFVQVEQNRTTWW

-891 FPLEAKWANKKLQIQ
+891 FPLETKWMNKKLQIQ
-906 SKSVNAIN
+906 SNSANSIN
-914 GKLTING
+914 GKLSISG
-921 LNKTFNIQKNQNSSI
+921 LNKTFSVQKNQNTTI
-936 EIPINYLSKGTNS
+936 EIPTNYLSKGTNS
-949 IDLEYNGI
+949 IELEYNGI
-957 KQNIEITDWNI
+957 KQNIEITDWEI
-968 ENQGQ
+968 ENQGE

-1015 CYPLITAKIDDN
+1015 CYPLITAPIDDR
-1027 GLMNKRNNG
+1027 GLMNKRKN
-1036 KVDFLGIPFL
+1036 KTVDFLGISFL
-1046 IDKTDNNIAFASQW
+1046 IDKTDKNIAFASLW
-1060 DNYPESIEISV
+1060 DNYPDFIEIPLN
-1071 SGKGKKIYFLMA
+1071 GKGKKIYFLMA
-1083 GSTNPMQSQIVNGT
+1083 GTTNPMQSQIVNGK
-1097 ITVQYIDGSTSELEL
+1097 ITVQYVDGSTTELEL

-1151 KGGSLSK
+1151 KGGTLSR

-1165 TDRQVDGGAATIL
+1165 TDRLVDGGSATIL
-1178 DLPIDP
+1178 DLPIDA
-1184 NKELKLIKLTAVSND
+1184 NKELKSIKLTAVSND

>member
-1 MFSTT
+1 MR
-6 KNKMRKTTLLA
+6 RKTIFA
-17 GLLVLSTLSHSFAQS
+17 GLLVFSAFSLSFSQS
-32 KHWQNK
+32 KHWQNN

-96 QKGNSIKKLI
+96 QKGSSIKQLI
-106 QAEKIETRYRPG
+106 KADKIETRYRPG
-118 SMLYEIKDQ
+118 TMLYEIKDP

-132 TLKLTVLAQAK
+132 SLKLTVLAQAK
-143 EEGLVLKMETANVD
+143 EEGLVLKMETVNVD
-157 SSTKIYAIYG
+157 SSTKIYAVFG

-185 SGFYLLSEYCLNNQ
+185 SGFYLLPEYCLNNQ
-199 FQVLKNQF
+199 FQLSKNQF
-207 QLNYLNKKKEAQMV
+207 QLSYLNKKKESQTV
-221 NGNFSNVP
+221 YGSFSNVNS
-229 FLQMTDAKTLEN
+229 LQQTDATTLEK
-241 LSAFTQ
+241 LSDFTQ
-247 NKIDKSPIIYATYSS
+247 NKADKSPIVYASYSS
-262 QKNSVYIQV
+262 QKQPVYIQV
-271 SKGKSAKNF
+271 AKGKSDKNF

-290 EAEKARLTLTNRI
+290 EAEKSRLTLTNRI

-363 HFESYANSQVIK
+363 HFESYANSQVLEPK
-375 PDSAPVEMDTMRHL
+375 NAPVQMDTLRNI

-407 RNPNDNSK
+407 RNPNDNTK

-446 PTMVRHMDWEKR
+446 QTMVRHMDWEKR

-526 ELWIKNKG
+526 QLWIKDKG
-534 YFSEY
+534 YFAEY
-539 KDALGNQIIHDKPG
+539 KDALGNQIVHDKPG
-553 IWSIYHVSDA
+553 VWSIYHVSDA

-576 YINNHTPK
+576 YINNYTPK

-597 FTLATTNWQPYD
+597 FTLATTTWQPYD

-619 NLQTALAYWQAGRN
+619 NLQTALAYWQAGRT

-709 DWNSAELKLPDWDYL
+709 DWNSAELKLPDWEYQ
-724 FKRNSKKTEYFF
+724 FTRTSKKTEYLFK
-736 NSKYQNPVS
+736 SKYQNPVA

-761 VNGKNVDWKI
+761 VNGKKVDWKV

-777 QPIIQFETPKGK
+777 QPIVQFETPKGN
-789 DFKIEINYSGEEN
+789 DFKVEIKYSGEEL
-802 KNEQTNFTNYISE
+802 KNEQTDYNNYISE
-815 NLQLNFDSKKK
+815 SLQLNFDSKK
-826 IKQVYDPQGLI
+826 IIENIYDPQGLI
-837 KNYPPMEGWIRP
+837 KNSPPVEGWIRP
-849 KGEDGVVKNDF
+849 KGEDGVVNPKFD
-860 NLVQEERKGT
+860 LVKEERKGT
-870 FFFQVEQNGTSWW
+870 FFVQVEQNGTSWW

-891 FPLEAKWANKKLQIQ
+891 FPLETKWVNKKLQIQ
-906 SKSVNAIN
+906 SKSSNPIN
-914 GKLTING
+914 GKLTVNG
-921 LNKTFNIQKNQNSSI
+921 LNKTFSIQKNQSTSI
-936 EIPINYLSKGTNS
+936 EIPANHLSKGTNS
-949 IDLEYNGI
+949 IELEYNGI

-1015 CYPLITAKIDDN
+1015 CYPLITSHIDDS
-1027 GLMNKRNNG
+1027 GLMNKRKNG
-1036 KVDFLGIPFL
+1036 KVDFLGVPFL
-1046 IDKTDNNIAFASQW
+1046 IDKTDKNIAFVSQW
-1060 DNYPESIEISV
+1060 DNYSVSLEIPV

-1083 GSTNPMQSQIVNGT
+1083 GSTNPMQSQIINGK
-1097 ITVQYIDGSTSELEL
+1097 ITVQYVDGSTSELEL
-1112 KNPTNWW
+1112 KNPINWW

-1125 FDDNFAFEIPDD
+1125 FDDNFAFEIPGD

-1151 KGGSLSK
+1151 KGGTLSK

-1165 TDRQVDGGAATIL
+1165 TDRQVDGGSATIL
-1178 DLPIDP
+1178 DLPIDA
-1184 NKELKLIKLTAVSND
+1184 NKKLKSIRLTAVSND

>member
-1 MFSTT
+1 MR
-6 KNKMRKTTLLA
+6 RKTIFA
-17 GLLVLSTLSHSFAQS
+17 GLIILSAFSFSYSQS
-32 KHWQNK
+32 KHWQNN

-96 QKGNSIKKLI
+96 QKGDSIKKLI
-106 QAEKIETRYRPG
+106 QADKIETRYRPG
-118 SMLYEIKDQ
+118 TMLYEIKDP
-127 ILGNG
+127 ILGTG

-143 EEGLVLKMETANVD
+143 EEGLILKMETVNID
-157 SSTKIYAIYG
+157 SSTKIYAVFG

-185 SGFYLLSEYCLNNQ
+185 SGFYLLPEYCLNNQ
-199 FQVLKNQF
+199 FQLNKNQF
-207 QLNYLNKKKEAQMV
+207 QLNYLNKKKETQIV
-221 NGNFSNVP
+221 SGSFSNASS
-229 FLQMTDAKTLEN
+229 LQQTDATTLEK
-241 LSAFTQ
+241 LSEFTQ
-247 NKIDKSPIIYATYSS
+247 NKTDKSPIVYASYSP
-262 QKNSVYIQV
+262 QKQPVYIQIV
-271 SKGKSAKNF
+271 KGKSDKNF
-280 SDEDLKNIFN
+280 SDEELKNIFN
-290 EAEKARLTLTNRI
+290 EAEKSRLTLTNRI

-363 HFESYANSQVIK
+363 HFESYANSQVLK
-375 PDSAPVEMDTMRHL
+375 PDFAPVEMDTMRHL

-407 RNPNDNSK
+407 RNPNDYSK

-458 NFKRGDLY
+458 NFKRGNLY

-526 ELWIKNKG
+526 ELWIKSKG

-539 KDALGNQIIHDKPG
+539 KDALGNQIVHDKPG
-553 IWSIYHVSDA
+553 VWSIYHVSDA

-633 EDAYQLWKGNLVES
+633 KDAYQLWKGNLVES

-680 ASRTLTEGLFGVYP
+680 ASRTLTEGLFGVNP

-709 DWNSAELKLPDWDYL
+709 DWNSAELKLPDWEYR
-724 FKRNSKKTEYFF
+724 FTRTSKKTEYLFK
-736 NSKYQNPVS
+736 SKYQNPVA

-761 VNGKNVDWKI
+761 VNGNKVDWKI

-777 QPIIQFETPKGK
+777 QPFVQFETPKGK
-789 DFKIEINYSGEEN
+789 DFRIEINYSGEEL
-802 KNEQTNFTNYISE
+802 KNEQTDYINYISE

-826 IKQVYDPQGLI
+826 IKNIYDPQGLI
-837 KNYPPMEGWIRP
+837 KNSPPLEGWIRP
-849 KGEDGVVKNDF
+849 KGEDGVVNQRIELIK
-860 NLVQEERKGT
+860 EERKGT
-870 FFFQVEQNGTSWW
+870 FFVQVEQNATTWW

-891 FPLEAKWANKKLQIQ
+891 FPLETKWVNKKLQIQ
-906 SKSVNAIN
+906 SRSANSIN
-914 GKLTING
+914 GKLSING
-921 LNKTFNIQKNQNSSI
+921 LNKTFSIQKNQNISI
-936 EIPINYLSKGTNS
+936 EIPSNYLSKGTNS
-949 IDLEYNGI
+949 IELDYNEI
-957 KQNIEITDWNI
+957 KQNIEITDWEI

-973 FNNISLASK
+973 FNTISLASK

-996 SPRLEV
+996 SPRLKV

-1015 CYPLITAKIDDN
+1015 CYPLITAQIDDS
-1027 GLMNKRNNG
+1027 GLMNKRKNN
-1036 KVDFLGIPFL
+1036 KVDYLGIPFL
-1046 IDKTDNNIAFASQW
+1046 IDKTDKNIAFASQW
-1060 DNYPESIEISV
+1060 DNYPDSVEIPLNR
-1071 SGKGKKIYFLMA
+1071 KGKKIYFLMA

-1097 ITVQYIDGSTSELEL
+1097 ITVEYTDGSTSELEL

-1137 KIPYRVKLKTGELY
+1137 KIPYRVQLKTGELY
-1151 KGGSLSK
+1151 KGGSLKK

-1178 DLPIDP
+1178 DLPIDQ
-1184 NKELKLIKLTAVSND
+1184 NKELKSIKLTAVSND

>member
-1 MFSTT
+1 MQ
-6 KNKMRKTTLLA
+6 RKTIFA
-17 GLLVLSTLSHSFAQS
+17 GLIVLSAFSLSYSQS
-32 KHWQNK
+32 KHWQNN

-118 SMLYEIKDQ
+118 SMLYEIKDP

-143 EEGLVLKMETANVD
+143 EEGLVLKMETVNVD

-185 SGFYLLSEYCLNNQ
+185 SGFYLLPEYCLNNQ
-199 FQVLKNQF
+199 FQINKNQF
-207 QLNYLNKKKEAQMV
+207 QLNYLNKKKETQIIS
-221 NGNFSNVP
+221 GSFSNVNS
-229 FLQMTDAKTLEN
+229 LQQTDATTLEK
-241 LSAFTQ
+241 LCEFTQ
-247 NKIDKSPIIYATYSS
+247 NKTDKSPLVYASYSS
-262 QKNSVYIQV
+262 QKQPIYIQV
-271 SKGKSAKNF
+271 AKGKSDKNF

-290 EAEKARLTLTNRI
+290 EAEQSRLTLTNRI

-314 FGANLAVAADGIW
+314 FGANLALATDGIW

-363 HFESYANSQVIK
+363 HFESYANSQVLK
-375 PDSAPVEMDTMRHL
+375 PDFAPVEMDTMRHL

-407 RNPNDNSK
+407 RNPNDNTK

-446 PTMVRHMDWEKR
+446 PTMVRHIDWEKR

-484 VTHTSAYNYRANR
+484 VTHTSAYNYRANH
-497 EMAKLAKII
+497 EMSKLAKII

-526 ELWIKNKG
+526 QLWIKEKG
-534 YFSEY
+534 YFAEY
-539 KDALGNQIIHDKPG
+539 KDALGNQIVHDKPG

-563 FILNE
+563 FILDE

-576 YINNHTPK
+576 YIYNFTPK
-584 IPITVKG
+584 IPVTVRG
-591 ADNKDY
+591 EKDKNY
-597 FTLATTNWQPYD
+597 YTLSTTNWQPYD

-619 NLQTALAYWQAGRN
+619 NLQTALAYWQAGRT

-709 DWNSAELKLPDWDYL
+709 DWNSAELKLPDWDYQ
-724 FKRNSKKTEYFF
+724 FTRTSKKTEYLFK
-736 NSKYQNPVS
+736 SKYQNPVA

-771 KPNSIL
+771 KPNSIS
-777 QPIIQFETPKGK
+777 QPFVQFETPKGK
-789 DFKIEINYSGEEN
+789 DFKIEINYSGEEL
-802 KNEQTNFTNYISE
+802 KNEQTDYVNYISE
-815 NLQLNFDSKKK
+815 SLQLNFDSKKK

-837 KNYPPMEGWIRP
+837 KNSPPLEGWIRP
-849 KGEDGVVKNDF
+849 KGEDGVVNHAIKLDDK
-860 NLVQEERKGT
+860 ERKGT
-870 FFFQVEQNGTSWW
+870 FFIQVEQNGTTWW

-891 FPLEAKWANKKLQIQ
+891 FPLETKWVSKQLQVQ
-906 SKSVNAIN
+906 SKSSNPIN
-914 GKLTING
+914 GKLTVNG
-921 LNKTFNIQKNQNSSI
+921 LNKTFSIQKNQNTTI
-936 EIPINYLSKGTNS
+936 EIPTNYLSKGTNS
-949 IDLEYNGI
+949 ITFEYNGI
-957 KQNIEITDWNI
+957 KQNIEITDWEI

-987 TEIFNQKYL
+987 TDIFNQKYL

-1015 CYPLITAKIDDN
+1015 CYPLITAQIDDS
-1027 GLMNKRNNG
+1027 GLMSKRKNG

-1046 IDKTDNNIAFASQW
+1046 IDKTDKNIAFVSQW
-1060 DNYPESIEISV
+1060 DNYSDALEIPI

-1083 GSTNPMQSQIVNGT
+1083 GSTNPMQSQIVNGK
-1097 ITVQYIDGSTSELEL
+1097 ITVQYVDGSTTELEL

-1151 KGGSLSK
+1151 KGGTLSK

-1165 TDRQVDGGAATIL
+1165 TDRQVDGGSATIL
-1178 DLPIDP
+1178 DLPIDAS
-1184 NKELKLIKLTAVSND
+1184 KELKSIKLTAVSND

>member
-1 MFSTT
+1 MR
-6 KNKMRKTTLLA
+6 RKTLFA
-17 GLLVLSTLSHSFAQS
+17 GLIVLSALSHSYSQS
-32 KHWQNK
+32 KHWQNND
-38 ERELHYKEDKG
+38 RELHYKEDNG

-60 NRALYGDNRASRV
+60 NRALYGDHRASRV

-106 QAEKIETRYRPG
+106 NADKIETRYRPG
-118 SMLYEIKDQ
+118 SMLYVIKDP
-127 ILGNG
+127 ILGTG
-132 TLKLTVLAQAK
+132 TLKLTALAQAK
-143 EEGLVLKMETANVD
+143 EEGMVLKMETVHIDA
-157 SSTKIYAIYG
+157 STKIYVVYG

-185 SGFYLLSEYCLNNQ
+185 SGFYLLPEYCLQNQ
-199 FQVLKNQF
+199 FQVNKNHF
-207 QLNYLNKKKEAQMV
+207 QLTYLNKKKENQIV
-221 NGNFSNVP
+221 NGSFSGINS
-229 FLQMTDAKTLEN
+229 LQLTDAKTLDQ
-241 LSAFTQ
+241 LSELTQ
-247 NKIDKSPIIYATYSS
+247 NKTDKSPIVYASYSA
-262 QKNSVYIQV
+262 QKQPIFIQV
-271 SKGKSAKNF
+271 AKGKSAKNF
-280 SDEDLKNIFN
+280 SDKELRNIFN

-348 AYTADALSWHDRAKE
+348 AYTADALSWHNRAKE
-363 HFESYANSQVIK
+363 HFESYANSQVLK
-375 PDSAPVEMDTMRHL
+375 PDFAPVEMDTLLHL
-389 ARHEEKMGTSV
+389 TRSAEKMGTSV

-407 RNPNDNSK
+407 RNPNDNTK

-425 FDQMFSHFNYTGD
+425 FDQLFSHFNYTGD

-446 PTMVRHMDWEKR
+446 PTMVRHMNWEKR

-514 QEADAILKAMKN
+514 QEADDIIKAMKN
-526 ELWIKNKG
+526 QLWIKNKG
-534 YFSEY
+534 YFAEY
-539 KDALGNQIIHDKPG
+539 KDALGNQIIHDIPG

-563 FILNE
+563 YILNE

-576 YINNHTPK
+576 YINNYIPK

-591 ADNKDY
+591 EANKNY
-597 FTLATTNWQPYD
+597 YTLSTTNWQPYD

-657 EQLSHYDA
+657 QQLSHYDA

-694 NLLENK
+694 KLLDNTIE
-700 ISIKPGFPK
+700 IKPGFPK
-709 DWNSAELKLPDWDYL
+709 DWNSAELKVPDWEYQ
-724 FKRNSKKTEYFF
+724 FKRTSNKTEYIFT
-736 NSKYQNPVS
+736 SKYQNPVA

-755 NIKSVK
+755 NIQSVK
-761 VNGKNVDWKI
+761 VNGKKIEWKI
-771 KPNSIL
+771 KSNSII
-777 QPIIQFETPKGK
+777 QPFVQFETPKGK
-789 DFKIEINYSGEEN
+789 NFKIEINCTGEEI
-802 KNEQTNFTNYISE
+802 KNEHTKYINYISE
-815 NLQLNFDSKKK
+815 NLQLNFDPKKK
-826 IKQVYDPQGLI
+826 IKKVYDPQELI
-837 KNYPPMEGWIRP
+837 KNSPPLEGWIRS
-849 KGEDGVVKNDF
+849 KREDGVVKKF

-870 FFFQVEQNGTSWW
+870 FFVQVEQNGITWW

-891 FPLEAKWANKKLQIQ
+891 YPLKVQWTNKKLQLQ
-906 SKSVNAIN
+906 SESFNAIN
-914 GKLTING
+914 GKLAVNG
-921 LNKTFNIQKNQNSSI
+921 LNKTFSIQKNQNITI
-936 EIPINYLSKGTNS
+936 EIPTIYLSKGTNA
-949 IDLEYNGI
+949 IELEYNGI
-957 KQNIEITDWNI
+957 KQKIEITDWEI

-973 FNNISLASK
+973 YNTISLASK

-996 SPRLEV
+996 SPRLKV

-1015 CYPLITAKIDDN
+1015 CYPLITAQIDDS
-1027 GLMNKRNNG
+1027 GLMNKRKND
-1036 KVDFLGIPFL
+1036 KIDFLGIPFL
-1046 IDKTDNNIAFASQW
+1046 IDKTNKNIVFVSQW
-1060 DNYPESIEISV
+1060 DNYPKSVEVPV
-1071 SGKGKKIYFLMA
+1071 SGRAKKIYFLMA
-1083 GSTNPMQSQIVNGT
+1083 GSTNPMQSQIVNGK
-1097 ITVQYIDGSTSELEL
+1097 ITVQYVDGSTSELEL
-1112 KNPTNWW
+1112 KNPVNWW

-1137 KIPYRVKLKTGELY
+1137 KIPYRVQLKTGELY
-1151 KGGSLSK
+1151 KGGTLSN
-1158 YSSIKGF
+1158 YFSIKGF
-1165 TDRQVDGGAATIL
+1165 TDRQIDGGAATIL
-1178 DLPIDP
+1178 DIPLDP
-1184 NKELKLIKLTAVSND
+1184 NKELKSVKLTAVSND

>member
-1 MFSTT
+1 MR
-6 KNKMRKTTLLA
+6 RKTIFA
-17 GLLVLSTLSHSFAQS
+17 GLLVLSAFSLSYSQS
-32 KHWQNK
+32 KHWQNNQ
-38 ERELHYKEDKG
+38 RELHYKEDKG

-73 EAGDLPEF
+73 EAGDLPES

-96 QKGNSIKKLI
+96 QKGNSVKKLI
-106 QAEKIETRYRPG
+106 QADKIETRYRPG
-118 SMLYEIKDQ
+118 SMLYEIKDP
-127 ILGNG
+127 ILGTG

-143 EEGLVLKMETANVD
+143 EEGLVLKMETVNVD
-157 SSTKIYAIYG
+157 SSTKIYAVYG

-185 SGFYLLSEYCLNNQ
+185 SGFYLLPEYCLNNQ
-199 FQVLKNQF
+199 FQLNKNQF
-207 QLNYLNKKKEAQMV
+207 QLNYLNKKKESQTVSGSFSSV
-221 NGNFSNVP
+221 N
-229 FLQMTDAKTLEN
+229 FLQQTDATTLEK
-241 LSAFTQ
+241 LSEFTQ
-247 NKIDKSPIIYATYSS
+247 NKTDKSPIVYASYSS
-262 QKNSVYIQV
+262 QKQPVYIQV
-271 SKGKSAKNF
+271 AKGKSDNFF
-280 SDEDLKNIFN
+280 SDKDLKNIFN
-290 EAEKARLTLTNRI
+290 EAEKSRLRLTNRI

-327 ESPTFLHGAVAWRMR
+327 ESPSFLHGAVAWRMR

-348 AYTADALSWHDRAKE
+348 AYTADALNWHDRAKE
-363 HFESYANSQVIK
+363 HFESYANSQVLK
-375 PDSAPVEMDTMRHL
+375 PDFAPVEMDTMRHL

-407 RNPNDNSK
+407 RNPNDNTK

-446 PTMVRHMDWEKR
+446 PTMVRHINWEKR

-484 VTHTSAYNYRANR
+484 VTHTSDYNYRANR

-534 YFSEY
+534 YFAEY
-539 KDALGNQIIHDKPG
+539 KDALGNQIVHDKPG
-553 IWSIYHVSDA
+553 VWSIYHVSDA

-576 YINNHTPK
+576 YITNHTPK

-680 ASRTLTEGLFGVYP
+680 ASRTLTEGLFGVNP

-709 DWNSAELKLPDWDYL
+709 DWNSAELKLPDWDYE
-724 FKRNSKKTEYFF
+724 FKRTSKKTEYLFK
-736 NSKYQNPVS
+736 SKYQNPVA
-745 LEMQIPVNYS
+745 LEMQIPVNHS

-761 VNGKNVDWKI
+761 VNGKKVDWKI
-771 KPNSIL
+771 KPNSIS
-777 QPIIQFETPKGK
+777 QPFVQFETPKGNY
-789 DFKIEINYSGEEN
+789 FKIEIKYSGEEL
-802 KNEQTNFTNYISE
+802 KSEQIDYVNYISE
-815 NLQLNFDSKKK
+815 SLQLNFDSKKK
-826 IKQVYDPQGLI
+826 IKDIYDPQGLI
-837 KNYPPMEGWIRP
+837 KNSPPLEGWNRP
-849 KGEDGVVKNDF
+849 KGEDGVVKNNF
-860 NLVQEERKGT
+860 NLIHEERKGT
-870 FFFQVEQNGTSWW
+870 FFVQVEQNGTSWW
-883 QPVNVDIR
+883 QPVNVYIR
-891 FPLEAKWANKKLQIQ
+891 FPLETKWANKNLQIQ
-906 SKSVNAIN
+906 SKSANSIN
-914 GKLTING
+914 GKLSING
-921 LNKTFNIQKNQNSSI
+921 LNKTFSIQKNQSTTI
-936 EIPINYLSKGTNS
+936 EIPVNYLSKGTNAVE
-949 IDLEYNGI
+949 LKYNGI
-957 KQNIEITDWNI
+957 KQNIEITDWEI

-987 TEIFNQKYL
+987 TEIFSQKYL

-1015 CYPLITAKIDDN
+1015 CYPLITAQIDDS
-1027 GLMNKRNNG
+1027 GLMNKRKNR
-1036 KVDFLGIPFL
+1036 KVEFLGIPFL
-1046 IDKTDNNIAFASQW
+1046 IDKTDKNIAFVSQW
-1060 DNYPESIEISV
+1060 DNYPDSVEIPLN
-1071 SGKGKKIYFLMA
+1071 GKGKKIYFLMA
-1083 GSTNPMQSQIVNGT
+1083 GTTNPMQSQIVNGT
-1097 ITVQYIDGSTSELEL
+1097 ITVEYTDGSTSELEL

-1137 KIPYRVKLKTGELY
+1137 KIPYRVQLKTGELY
-1151 KGGSLSK
+1151 KGGSLKK

-1178 DLPIDP
+1178 DLPIDQ
-1184 NKELKLIKLTAVSND
+1184 NKELKSIKLTAVSND

>member
-1 MFSTT
+1 ML
-6 KNKMRKTTLLA
+6 KKTIFA
-17 GLLVLSTLSHSFAQS
+17 GLIVLSAFSLSFSQS
-32 KHWQNK
+32 KHWQNN

-60 NRALYGDNRASRV
+60 NRALYGNNLASRV

-96 QKGNSIKKLI
+96 QKRNSIKKLI

-118 SMLYEIKDQ
+118 SMLYNIKDP
-127 ILGNG
+127 ILGFG
-132 TLKLTVLAQAK
+132 SLKLTVLAQSK
-143 EEGLVLKMETANVD
+143 EEGLVLKMETDNVD
-157 SSTKIYAIYG
+157 PSTKIYAVYG

-185 SGFYLLSEYCLNNQ
+185 SGFYLLPEYCLNNQ
-199 FQVLKNQF
+199 FQINKNQF
-207 QLNYLNKKKEAQMV
+207 QLNYLNKKKETQTV
-221 NGNFSNVP
+221 TGNFSNTGS
-229 FLQMTDAKTLEN
+229 LQITDAETLEK
-241 LSAFTQ
+241 LSDFTQ
-247 NKIDKSPIIYATYSS
+247 NKADKSPIIYAAYSA
-262 QKNSVYIQV
+262 QKNPVYIQIK
-271 SKGKSAKNF
+271 KGKSDKNF
-280 SDEDLKNIFN
+280 SDEELKNIFN
-290 EAEKARLTLTNRI
+290 EAEQSRLNLTSRV
-303 QLKTPDADLNN
+303 QLKTPDSDLNN
-314 FGANLAVAADGIW
+314 FGATLAVAADGIW
-327 ESPTFLHGAVAWRMR
+327 ESPTYLHGAVAWRMR

-348 AYTADALSWHDRAKE
+348 AYVADALNWHDRAKE
-363 HFESYANSQVIK
+363 HFESYANSQVLK
-375 PDSAPVEMDTMRHL
+375 PDFAPVEMDTLLHL
-389 ARHEEKMGTSV
+389 ARHAEKMGNSV

-407 RNPNDNSK
+407 RNPNDNTK

-425 FDQMFSHFNYTGD
+425 FDQMFTHFNYTGD
-438 KEFLKKMW
+438 IEFLKKMW

-484 VTHTSAYNYRANR
+484 VTHTSAYNYRANL

-514 QEADAILKAMKN
+514 KEAESILNAMKTQ
-526 ELWIKNKG
+526 LWLKKNG
-534 YFSEY
+534 HFAEY
-539 KDALGNQIIHDKPG
+539 KDSLGNQILHDKPG

-563 FILNE
+563 YILNE

-576 YINNHTPK
+576 YINNHIPK
-584 IPITVKG
+584 IPVKVKG
-591 ADNKDY
+591 ERDKNY
-597 FTLATTNWQPYD
+597 YTLSTTNWQPYD

-633 EDAYQLWKGNLVES
+633 EDAFQLWKGNLAES

-680 ASRTLTEGLFGVYP
+680 AARTLTEGLFGVYP
-694 NLLENK
+694 KLLENK
-700 ISIKPGFPK
+700 ILLKPGFPK
-709 DWNSAELKLPDWDYL
+709 DWNFAELKLPDWE
-724 FKRNSKKTEYFF
+724 FKFNQNSKKAEYFF
-736 NSKYQNPVS
+736 KSNYSKPVA
-745 LEMQIPVNYS
+745 LEMQIPVNHTQ
-755 NIKSVK
+755 IQSVK
-761 VNGKNVDWKI
+761 VNGKKVDWKI
-771 KPNSIL
+771 KPNSIS
-777 QPIIQFETPKGK
+777 QPFVQFETTAGK
-789 DFKIEINYSGEEN
+789 DFKVEINYSGEEL
-802 KNEQTNFTNYISE
+802 KIEKTDYTSYISE
-815 NLQLNFDSKKK
+815 NLQLNFGLKKK
-826 IKQVYDPQGLI
+826 IKQVFDPQELI
-837 KNYPPMEGWIRP
+837 KNSPSMEGWLKVGAVNNQFELI
-849 KGEDGVVKNDF
+849 KK
-860 NLVQEERKGT
+860 ERKGT
-870 FFFQVEQNGTSWW
+870 FFVQLEQNGTTWW
-883 QPVNVDIR
+883 QPVNVDIQY
-891 FPLEAKWANKKLQIQ
+891 PLEAKWVNKKLEIQ
-906 SKSVNAIN
+906 SKSENSIN

-921 LNKTFNIQKNQNSSI
+921 LHKTFSTQKNQNILI
-936 EIPINYLSKGTNS
+936 EIPENILTKGTNS
-949 IDLEYNGI
+949 LELEYNGI
-957 KQNIEITDWNI
+957 KQNIEITDWEIDNK
-968 ENQGQ
+968 GD
-973 FNNISLASK
+973 FNPISLASK

-996 SPRLEV
+996 SPRLNV

-1015 CYPLITAKIDDN
+1015 CYPLITAQIDDS
-1027 GLMNKRNNG
+1027 GLMNKRKNG

-1046 IDKTDNNIAFASQW
+1046 INNEDKNIVFTSQW
-1060 DNYPESIEISV
+1060 DNFPKSVEIPV

-1083 GSTNPMQSQIVNGT
+1083 GSTNPMQSQIINGKIT
-1097 ITVQYIDGSTSELEL
+1097 IQYVDGSTTELEL
-1112 KNPTNWW
+1112 KNPINWW

-1158 YSSIKGF
+1158 YSGIKGF
-1165 TDRQVDGGAATIL
+1165 TDRAVEGGAATIL

-1184 NKELKLIKLTAVSND
+1184 NKELKTIQLTAVSND

>member
-1 MFSTT
+1 
-6 KNKMRKTTLLA
+6 MRRITILA
-17 GLLVLSTLSHSFAQS
+17 GFIVLSALSNSFAQS
-32 KHWQNK
+32 KHWQNN

-106 QAEKIETRYRPG
+106 QADKIETRYRPG
-118 SMLYEIKDQ
+118 SMLYEIKDP
-127 ILGNG
+127 ILGSG
-132 TLKLTVLAQAK
+132 RLKLTVLAQAK
-143 EEGLVLKMETANVD
+143 EEGLVLKMETLNVD
-157 SSTKIYAIYG
+157 SLTKIYAVYG

-185 SGFYLLSEYCLNNQ
+185 SGFYLLPEYCLNNQ
-199 FQVLKNQF
+199 FQINKNQF
-207 QLNYLNKKKEAQMV
+207 QLNYLNKKKEMQTV
-221 NGNFSNVP
+221 SGSFSNVSS
-229 FLQMTDAKTLEN
+229 LQQTDAQTLEK
-241 LSAFTQ
+241 LAEFTQ
-247 NKIDKSPIIYATYSS
+247 NKTDKSPVVYASYSS
-262 QKNSVYIQV
+262 QKQPVYIQV
-271 SKGKSAKNF
+271 AKGKLDKSF
-280 SDEDLKNIFN
+280 SDEALETLFN
-290 EAEKARLTLTNRI
+290 EAERSRLTLTNRI

-327 ESPTFLHGAVAWRMR
+327 ESPTYLHGAVAWRMR

-348 AYTADALSWHDRAKE
+348 AYTADALNWHDRAKE
-363 HFESYANSQVIK
+363 HFESYANSQVLK
-375 PDSAPVEMDTMRHL
+375 PDFAPVEMDTLLHL
-389 ARHEEKMGTSV
+389 ARSAEKMGTSV

-425 FDQMFSHFNYTGD
+425 FDQLFSHFNYTGD

-506 GENPQPYE
+506 GENPQSYE
-514 QEADAILKAMKN
+514 QEADSILKAMKN
-526 ELWIKNKG
+526 QLWIKDKG
-534 YFSEY
+534 YFAEF

-576 YINNHTPK
+576 YVNNHTPK
-584 IPITVKG
+584 IPVTVKG
-591 ADNKDY
+591 AQNKDY
-597 FTLATTNWQPYD
+597 YTLSTTNWQPYD

-633 EDAYQLWKGNLVES
+633 EDAYKLWKGNLVES

-709 DWNSAELKLPDWDYL
+709 DWNSAELKLPDWEYQ
-724 FKRNSKKTEYFF
+724 FVRTSKKTEYVFR
-736 NSKYQNPVS
+736 SKYQNPVV
-745 LEMQIPVNYS
+745 LEMQIPVNES
-755 NIKSVK
+755 KIKSVK
-761 VNGKNVDWKI
+761 VNGKKVDWKV
-771 KPNSIL
+771 KANSIL

-789 DFKIEINYSGEEN
+789 NFKIEINYSGEEL
-802 KNEQTNFTNYISE
+802 KNEQTDYVNYISE

-826 IKQVYDPQGLI
+826 IKDVLDPQELI
-837 KNYPPMEGWIRP
+837 KTHNGNQFDLI
-849 KGEDGVVKNDF
+849 K
-860 NLVQEERKGT
+860 EERKGT
-870 FFFQVEQNGTSWW
+870 FFVQVEQNGTIWW
-883 QPVNVDIR
+883 QPINVDIR
-891 FPLEAKWANKKLQIQ
+891 FPLETKWMNQKLLVQ
-906 SKSVNAIN
+906 SKSSNPIN
-914 GKLTING
+914 GKLTVNS
-921 LNKTFNIQKNQNSSI
+921 LNKTFSVQKNQSVSI
-936 EIPINYLSKGTNS
+936 EIPTDYLSKGSNS
-949 IDLEYNGI
+949 IVLDYNGI
-957 KQNIEITDWNI
+957 KQNTEITDWNI
-968 ENQGQ
+968 ENQGE
-973 FNNISLASK
+973 FNNIYLASK

-1015 CYPLITAKIDDN
+1015 CYPLINTQIDDS
-1027 GLMNKRNNG
+1027 GLMNKRINN

-1046 IDKTDNNIAFASQW
+1046 IDKADKNIAFVSQW
-1060 DNYPESIEISV
+1060 DNYPDSIEIALT
-1071 SGKGKKIYFLMA
+1071 GKGKKIYFLMA

-1097 ITVQYIDGSTSELEL
+1097 ITVQYVDGSASALEL
-1112 KNPTNWW
+1112 KNPVNWW

-1137 KIPYRVKLKTGELY
+1137 KIPYRVKLKTGEVY
-1151 KGGSLSK
+1151 KGGTLSK

-1184 NKELKLIKLTAVSND
+1184 NKELKSIKLTAVSND

>member
-1 MFSTT
+1 MR
-6 KNKMRKTTLLA
+6 RKTIFA
-17 GLLVLSTLSHSFAQS
+17 GLIVLSAFSHSFSQS
-32 KHWQNK
+32 KHWQNN

-106 QAEKIETRYRPG
+106 NADKIETRYRPG
-118 SMLYEIKDQ
+118 SMLYEIKDP

-132 TLKLTVLAQAK
+132 SLKLTVLAQSK
-143 EEGLVLKMETANVD
+143 EEGLVLKMETSTID
-157 SSTKIYAIYG
+157 SNTKIYAVYG
-167 GASGTTFS
+167 GASGKTFS

-185 SGFYLLSEYCLNNQ
+185 SGFYLLPEYCEGNQ
-199 FQVLKNQF
+199 FQINKNQF
-207 QLNYLNKKKEAQMV
+207 QLSYFNKKKETQTI
-221 NGNFSNVP
+221 NGNFSNVSS
-229 FLQMTDAKTLEN
+229 LQLTDAKTLDN
-241 LSAFTQ
+241 LSYFTQ
-247 NKIDKSPIIYATYSS
+247 NKAEKSPIVYAGYSA
-262 QKNSVYIQV
+262 QKNPVYIQIA
-271 SKGKSAKNF
+271 KGNSSSNL
-280 SDEDLKNIFN
+280 SDEKLADIFN
-290 EAEKARLTLTNRI
+290 KAEQSRLTLTNRI
-303 QLKTPDADLNN
+303 QLKTPDSDLNN
-314 FGANLAVAADGIW
+314 FGANLAVAADGVW

-348 AYTADALSWHDRAKE
+348 AYAADVLSWHDRAKE
-363 HFESYANSQVIK
+363 HFESYSNSQVLK
-375 PDSAPVEMDTMRHL
+375 PDFAPVEMDTLLHL
-389 ARHEEKMGTSV
+389 ARHAEKMGTSV
-400 FSSGYIS
+400 FSNGYIS

-473 ASDALQYSGGK
+473 ASDGLQYSGGK

-506 GENPQPYE
+506 GEDSAPYE
-514 QEADAILKAMKN
+514 KEADAILKAMKN
-526 ELWIKNKG
+526 QLWIKKNG
-534 YFSEY
+534 YFAEF
-539 KDALGNQIIHDKPG
+539 KDALGNQILHDKPG

-563 FILNE
+563 YILNE
-568 FEDYQNLQ
+568 FEDYQNTQ
-576 YINNHTPK
+576 YIRNQ
-584 IPITVKG
+584 IPHIPVKVKG
-591 ADNKDY
+591 EDSKNY
-597 FTLATTNWQPYD
+597 YTLATTNWQPYT
-609 WSINNVALAE
+609 WSINNVTLAE

-633 EDAYQLWKGNLVES
+633 EDAYLLWKGNITES

-680 ASRTLTEGLFGVYP
+680 AARTLTEGLFGVYP

-709 DWNSAELKLPDWDYL
+709 EWNFAELKVQDWEYK
-724 FKRNSKKTEYFF
+724 FNRTSKKSTFWF
-736 NSKYQNPVS
+736 KSNNQKSVTLQ
-745 LEMQIPVNYS
+745 MQIPVNHTE
-755 NIKSVK
+755 IKSVK
-761 VNGKNVDWKI
+761 VNGKKVDWKI

-777 QPIIQFETPKGK
+777 QPFIQFETPIGK
-789 DFKIEINYSGEEN
+789 EFNIEIAYSGQELKIEKTDYINYL
-802 KNEQTNFTNYISE
+802 SE

-826 IKQVYDPQGLI
+826 ILQVNDPQELI
-837 KNYPPMEGWIRP
+837 KTKNGNQFEL
-849 KGEDGVVKNDF
+849 VK
-860 NLVQEERKGT
+860 EERKGT
-870 FFFQVEQNGTSWW
+870 FFVQFEQNGTKWW
-883 QPVNVDIR
+883 QPVNVDIQH
-891 FPLEAKWANKKLQIQ
+891 PLQTKWVNKKLQIQ
-906 SKSVNAIN
+906 NKSSKDYN
-914 GKLTING
+914 GKLTVNG
-921 LNKTFNIQKNQNSSI
+921 LNKTFSIAKNQTSTI
-936 EIPINYLSKGTNS
+936 EIPTNILSKGTNY
-949 IDLEYNGI
+949 LELDYNGI
-957 KQNIEITDWNI
+957 KQNVEIIDWEI
-968 ENQGQ
+968 ENKSE
-973 FNNISLASK
+973 FNTISLASK
-982 YNEKV
+982 YNDRV
-987 TEIFNQKYL
+987 SQIFDQKYL
-996 SPRLEV
+996 SPRPTV

-1015 CYPLITAKIDDN
+1015 CYPLATTQIDDS
-1027 GLMNKRNNG
+1027 GLMVNRKNG
-1036 KVDFLGIPFL
+1036 KLEFLGIPFL
-1046 IDKTDNNIAFASQW
+1046 IDNKDKNIVFASQW
-1060 DNYPESIEISV
+1060 DNYPNAVEIPLN
-1071 SGKGKKIYFLMA
+1071 GTGKKIYFLLA
-1083 GSTNPMQSQIVNGT
+1083 GSTNPMQSQIINGK
-1097 ITVQYIDGSTSELEL
+1097 ITVQYSDGSNTELEL

-1158 YSSIKGF
+1158 YSEIKGVSN
-1165 TDRQVDGGAATIL
+1165 RAVEGGAATIL

-1184 NKELKLIKLTAVSND
+1184 NKELKSIKLTAVSND
-1199 VVIGMMSA
+1199 VVIGIMSA

>member
-1 MFSTT
+1 MR
-6 KNKMRKTTLLA
+6 RKTIFA
-17 GLLVLSTLSHSFAQS
+17 GLLVFSAFSLSFSQS
-32 KHWQNK
+32 KHWQNN

-96 QKGNSIKKLI
+96 QKGSSIKQLI
-106 QAEKIETRYRPG
+106 KADKIETRYRPG
-118 SMLYEIKDQ
+118 TMLYEIKDP

-132 TLKLTVLAQAK
+132 SLKLTVLAQAK
-143 EEGLVLKMETANVD
+143 EEGLVLKMETVNVD
-157 SSTKIYAIYG
+157 SSTKIYAVFG

-185 SGFYLLSEYCLNNQ
+185 SGFYLLPEYCLNNQ
-199 FQVLKNQF
+199 FQLSKNQF
-207 QLNYLNKKKEAQMV
+207 QLSYLNKKKESQTV
-221 NGNFSNVP
+221 YGSFSNVNS
-229 FLQMTDAKTLEN
+229 LQQTDATTLEK
-241 LSAFTQ
+241 LSDFTQ
-247 NKIDKSPIIYATYSS
+247 NKADKSPIVYASYSS
-262 QKNSVYIQV
+262 QKQPVYIQV
-271 SKGKSAKNF
+271 AKGKSDKNF

-290 EAEKARLTLTNRI
+290 EAEKSRLTLTNRI

-363 HFESYANSQVIK
+363 HFESYANSQVLEPK
-375 PDSAPVEMDTMRHL
+375 NAPVQMDTLRNI

-407 RNPNDNSK
+407 RNPNDNTK

-446 PTMVRHMDWEKR
+446 QTMVRHMDWEKR

-526 ELWIKNKG
+526 QLWIKDKG
-534 YFSEY
+534 YFAEY
-539 KDALGNQIIHDKPG
+539 KDALGNQIVHDKPG
-553 IWSIYHVSDA
+553 VWSIYHVSDA

-576 YINNHTPK
+576 YINNYTPK

-597 FTLATTNWQPYD
+597 FTLATTTWQPYD

-619 NLQTALAYWQAGRN
+619 NLQTALAYWQAGRT

-709 DWNSAELKLPDWDYL
+709 DWNSAELKLPDWEYQ
-724 FKRNSKKTEYFF
+724 FTRTSKKTEYLFK
-736 NSKYQNPVS
+736 SKYQNPVA

-761 VNGKNVDWKI
+761 VNGKKVDWKV

-777 QPIIQFETPKGK
+777 QPIVQFETPKGN
-789 DFKIEINYSGEEN
+789 DFKVEIKYSGEEL
-802 KNEQTNFTNYISE
+802 KNEQTDYNNYISE
-815 NLQLNFDSKKK
+815 SLQLNFDSKK
-826 IKQVYDPQGLI
+826 IIENIYDPQGLI
-837 KNYPPMEGWIRP
+837 KNSPPVEGWIRP
-849 KGEDGVVKNDF
+849 KGEDGVVNPKFD
-860 NLVQEERKGT
+860 LVKEERKGT
-870 FFFQVEQNGTSWW
+870 FFVQVEQNGTSWW

-891 FPLEAKWANKKLQIQ
+891 FPLETKWVNKKLQIQ
-906 SKSVNAIN
+906 SKSSNPIN
-914 GKLTING
+914 GKLTVNG
-921 LNKTFNIQKNQNSSI
+921 LNKTFSIQKNQSTSI
-936 EIPINYLSKGTNS
+936 EIPANYLSKGTNS
-949 IDLEYNGI
+949 IELEYNGI

-1015 CYPLITAKIDDN
+1015 CYPLITSHIDDS
-1027 GLMNKRNNG
+1027 GLMNKRKNG
-1036 KVDFLGIPFL
+1036 KVDFLGVPFL
-1046 IDKTDNNIAFASQW
+1046 IDKTDKNIAFVSQW
-1060 DNYPESIEISV
+1060 DNYSVSLEIPV

-1083 GSTNPMQSQIVNGT
+1083 GSTNPMQSQIINGK
-1097 ITVQYIDGSTSELEL
+1097 ITVQYVDGSTSELEL
-1112 KNPTNWW
+1112 KNPINWW

-1125 FDDNFAFEIPDD
+1125 FDDNFAFEIPGD

-1151 KGGSLSK
+1151 KGGTLSK

-1165 TDRQVDGGAATIL
+1165 TDRQVDGGSATIL
-1178 DLPIDP
+1178 DLPIDA
-1184 NKELKLIKLTAVSND
+1184 NKKLKSIRLTAVSND

>member
-1 MFSTT
+1 MR
-6 KNKMRKTTLLA
+6 RKTIVA
-17 GLLVLSTLSHSFAQS
+17 GLIALSSISHSFAQS

-38 ERELHYKEDKG
+38 QRELHYKEDKG

-106 QAEKIETRYRPG
+106 QADKIETRYRPG
-118 SMLYEIKDQ
+118 SMLYEIKDP
-127 ILGNG
+127 ILGTG

-143 EEGLVLKMETANVD
+143 EEGLVVKMETENID
-157 SSTKIYAIYG
+157 SSTKIYAVYG

-185 SGFYLLSEYCLNNQ
+185 SGFYLLPEYCLNNQ
-199 FQVLKNQF
+199 FQINNNQF
-207 QLNYLNKKKEAQMV
+207 QLNYLNKKKEIQIV
-221 NGNFSNVP
+221 SGSFSNVSS
-229 FLQMTDAKTLEN
+229 LQQTDATTLEK
-241 LSAFTQ
+241 LGEFTQ
-247 NKIDKSPIIYATYSS
+247 NKTDKSPIVYASYSS
-262 QKNSVYIQV
+262 QKQPIYIQV
-271 SKGKSAKNF
+271 AIGKSAKKF
-280 SDEDLKNIFN
+280 SDEELKSIFN

-363 HFESYANSQVIK
+363 HFESYANSQVLK
-375 PDSAPVEMDTMRHL
+375 PDFAPVEMDTMRHL

-407 RNPNDNSK
+407 RNPNDNTK

-425 FDQMFSHFNYTGD
+425 FDQLFSHFNYTGD

-506 GENPQPYE
+506 GENPKPYE
-514 QEADAILKAMKN
+514 READAILKVMKK

-534 YFSEY
+534 YFAEY
-539 KDALGNQIIHDKPG
+539 KDALGNQIVHDQPG
-553 IWSIYHVSDA
+553 IWSIYHVSDV

-584 IPITVKG
+584 IPIKVTG
-591 ADNKDY
+591 AENKDY
-597 FTLATTNWQPYD
+597 YTLSTTNWQPYD

-633 EDAYQLWKGNLVES
+633 AEAYQLWKGNLVES

-709 DWNSAELKLPDWDYL
+709 DWNSAELKLPDWDYQ
-724 FKRNSKKTEYFF
+724 FKRNSKTTEYIFK
-736 NSKYQNPVS
+736 SKYQNPIA

-761 VNGKNVDWKI
+761 MNGKNVDWKI
-771 KPNSIL
+771 KPSSIL

-789 DFKIEINYSGEEN
+789 DFKIEINYSGEEI
-802 KNEQTNFTNYISE
+802 KNEQTDFINYISE
-815 NLQLNFDSKKK
+815 SLQLNFDSKKK
-826 IKQVYDPQGLI
+826 IKDVLDPQELI
-837 KNYPPMEGWIRP
+837 KSRNGNQFSLI
-849 KGEDGVVKNDF
+849 K
-860 NLVQEERKGT
+860 EERKGT
-870 FFFQVEQNGTSWW
+870 FFVQVEQNGTTWW
-883 QPVNVDIR
+883 QPVNVNIR
-891 FPLEAKWANKKLQIQ
+891 FPLETKWVNKKLQIQ
-906 SKSVNAIN
+906 SKSANSIN
-914 GKLTING
+914 GKLSTNG
-921 LNKTFNIQKNQNSSI
+921 LNKTFSIQKNQNSSI
-936 EIPINYLSKGTNS
+936 EIPVNYLSKGTNS
-949 IDLEYNGI
+949 IELEYNGI
-957 KQNIEITDWNI
+957 KQNIEITDWEI

-973 FNNISLASK
+973 FNNISLAPK

-996 SPRLEV
+996 SPRLKV

-1015 CYPLITAKIDDN
+1015 CYPLITAQIDDS
-1027 GLMNKRNNG
+1027 GLMNKRKNN

-1046 IDKTDNNIAFASQW
+1046 IDKSDKNIAFASQW
-1060 DNYPESIEISV
+1060 DNYPDSIEIPV

-1097 ITVQYIDGSTSELEL
+1097 ITVQYADGSTSELEL
-1112 KNPTNWW
+1112 KNPMNWW

-1151 KGGSLSK
+1151 KGGTLSK

-1184 NKELKLIKLTAVSND
+1184 NKELKSIKLTALSND

-1207 TVLK
+1207 TVLR

>member
-1 MFSTT
+1 MR
-6 KNKMRKTTLLA
+6 RKTIFA
-17 GLLVLSTLSHSFAQS
+17 GLIVLSAFSHSYSQS
-32 KHWQNK
+32 KHWQNND
-38 ERELHYKEDKG
+38 RELHYKEDKG

-106 QAEKIETRYRPG
+106 HAENIETRYRPG
-118 SMLYEIKDQ
+118 SMLYEIKDP
-127 ILGNG
+127 ILGTG
-132 TLKLTVLAQAK
+132 SLKLTVLAQAK
-143 EEGLVLKMETANVD
+143 EEGLVVKMETVNID
-157 SSTKIYAIYG
+157 SSTKIYAVYG

-185 SGFYLLSEYCLNNQ
+185 SGFYLLPEYCMNNQ
-199 FQVLKNQF
+199 FQALKNQF
-207 QLNYLNKKKEAQMV
+207 QLNYVNKKKETQTV
-221 NGNFSNVP
+221 NGSFSNVP

-247 NKIDKSPIIYATYSS
+247 NKIDKSPIVYASYSA
-262 QKNSVYIQV
+262 QKNPVYIQIA
-271 SKGKSAKNF
+271 KGNSAKNF
-280 SDEDLKNIFN
+280 SDEELKNIFN
-290 EAEKARLTLTNRI
+290 DAEKARLTLTNRI

-363 HFESYANSQVIK
+363 HFESYANSQVLK
-375 PDSAPVEMDTMRHL
+375 PDFAPVEMDTLLHL
-389 ARHEEKMGTSV
+389 ARHAEKIGNSV

-407 RNPNDNSK
+407 RNPNDNTK

-514 QEADAILKAMKN
+514 QEAEAILKAMKN
-526 ELWIKNKG
+526 QLWIKNKG
-534 YFSEY
+534 HFAEY
-539 KDALGNQIIHDKPG
+539 KDALGNQTVHDIPG

-563 FILNE
+563 YILNE

-576 YINNHTPK
+576 YINNYTPK

-591 ADNKDY
+591 EKDKNY
-597 FTLATTNWQPYD
+597 YTLSTTNWQPYD

-709 DWNSAELKLPDWDYL
+709 DWNYTTLKLPDWNYQFNRTD
-724 FKRNSKKTEYFF
+724 KKTEYLFA
-736 NSKYQNPVS
+736 SKYQNAVA

-755 NIKSVK
+755 NITSVK
-761 VNGKNVDWKI
+761 VNGKKVDWKV

-789 DFKIEINYSGEEN
+789 DFKIEINYSGEEL
-802 KNEQTNFTNYISE
+802 KNEQTEYTNYISE
-815 NLQLNFDSKKK
+815 NLQLNFYSKKK
-826 IKQVYDPQGLI
+826 IKNVYDPQGLI
-837 KNYPPMEGWIRP
+837 KNSPPLEGWIRP
-849 KGEDGVVKNDF
+849 KGEDGVVKQF

-870 FFFQVEQNGTSWW
+870 FFVQVEQNRTTWW

-891 FPLEAKWANKKLQIQ
+891 FPLETKWINKKLQIQ
-906 SKSVNAIN
+906 SNSSNPIN
-914 GKLTING
+914 GKMTINDFHT
-921 LNKTFNIQKNQNSSI
+921 TFTVQKNQNSSI
-936 EIPINYLSKGTNS
+936 EIPVTYLSKGTNS
-949 IDLEYNGI
+949 IELDYNGI
-957 KQNIEITDWNI
+957 QQKIEITDWDI

-973 FNNISLASK
+973 FNTISLASK

-996 SPRLEV
+996 SPRLKV

-1015 CYPLITAKIDDN
+1015 CYPLITAQIDDS
-1027 GLMNKRNNG
+1027 GLMNKRKNG

-1046 IDKTDNNIAFASQW
+1046 IDTTDKNIAFTSQW
-1060 DNYPESIEISV
+1060 DNYPKSVEIPL

-1083 GSTNPMQSQIVNGT
+1083 GSTNPMQSQIVNGK
-1097 ITVQYIDGSTSELEL
+1097 ITVQYTDGSVSELEL
-1112 KNPTNWW
+1112 KNPINWW

-1137 KIPYRVKLKTGELY
+1137 KNPYRVQLKTGELY
-1151 KGGSLSK
+1151 KGGSLPK
-1158 YSSIKGF
+1158 YSGIKGF
-1165 TDRQVDGGAATIL
+1165 TDRAVEGGAATIL
-1178 DLPIDP
+1178 DLPINP
-1184 NKELKLIKLTAVSND
+1184 NKELKSIKLTAVSND